1 MASVRVRLIQSARPL
16 LLYHILAGGLI
27 LDKIQ
32 RQHLVSAGPTHVTP
46 NKVGRKESFIDSAM
60 DTLAQARM
68 QTARDLAVSPSEEV
82 KRTATAGCWFVKL
95 TENVAGFPLHM

>member
-1 MASVRVRLIQSARPL
+1 VASVRVRLIQSARPL

-68 QTARDLAVSPSEEV
+68 QTARDRPPCAVVPFHVWNREE
-82 KRTATAGCWFVKL
+82 RGGC
-95 TENVAGFPLHM
+95 